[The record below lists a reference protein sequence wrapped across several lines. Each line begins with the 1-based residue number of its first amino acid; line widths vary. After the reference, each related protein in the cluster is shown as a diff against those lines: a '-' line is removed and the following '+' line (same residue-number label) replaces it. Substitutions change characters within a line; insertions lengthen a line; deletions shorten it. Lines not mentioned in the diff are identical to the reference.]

1 MRPRALV
8 SWSGGKDSC
17 LALMRAASTYDVRAM
32 ITMFDEGG
40 TRSRSHGLRPEIVA
54 AQAERLGLRSIAAF
68 CSWATYEEA
77 FVGGLAGLA
86 DEGFT
91 HIIFGDI
98 FEDAHRAWTERVA
111 ARAGL
116 AAVQPL
122 WNEST
127 ASLTREF
134 LARGG
139 EAMFVTTRNEWLD
152 RAWLGRPLTAEAIDA
167 FALLGVDAGGERG
180 EYHTVVTNCPMFI
193 SPLRL
198 ECGEIV
204 ERGGCSAIDLRL
216 STPAVAR

>member
-1 MRPRALV
+1 MLGAGASGLVRSSVRGVEIETSRSSVGRAGDGTKQQAPAPSTQHPAPSTEHVSASSRPRALV

-116 AAVQPL
+116 AAV
-122 WNEST
+122 
-127 ASLTREF
+127 
-134 LARGG
+134 
-139 EAMFVTTRNEWLD
+139 
-152 RAWLGRPLTAEAIDA
+152 
-167 FALLGVDAGGERG
+167 
-180 EYHTVVTNCPMFI
+180 
-193 SPLRL
+193 
-198 ECGEIV
+198 
-204 ERGGCSAIDLRL
+204 
-216 STPAVAR
+216 